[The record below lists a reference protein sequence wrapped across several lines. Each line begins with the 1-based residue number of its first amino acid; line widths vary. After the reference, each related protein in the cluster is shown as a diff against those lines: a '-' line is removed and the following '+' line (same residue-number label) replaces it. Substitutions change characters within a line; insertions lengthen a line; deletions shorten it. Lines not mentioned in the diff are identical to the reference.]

1 MKAKDQQ
8 SKGCRSPEKRTAKR
22 AAKSPGEDWPSSRSR
37 AAAGK
42 PLPKAPSAVT
52 PPSCSPEKTG
62 LAQSGKEAFS
72 IVGIGASAGGLEA
85 FMELLKHLPAD
96 SGLGFVLVQH
106 LNPTHQSAL
115 TQLLGRVTAMPVSEV
130 ANGQAVLPNHVYVIP
145 PNAGLVIQQ
154 GVLMIQP
161 RQQTGG
167 AQRSIDNFFQS
178 LAEDQHER
186 AIGVVLSGTATDGTL
201 GLEAIKEEGGI
212 TFAQDGKSAKY
223 DSMPR
228 SAAAAGCVDFVL
240 SPENIARELVRLA
253 RHPYL
258 ASVGTSPVVT
268 DPNSLMRILLLL
280 RNGFGV
286 DFSLYKPSTIQRRLA
301 RRVVLNKLNTL
312 EAYAGFLQGNAA
324 ERGALYADMLISVTS
339 FFRNPEAFEALK
351 RIAFPKLL
359 APGREEP
366 VRIWVPGCSTG
377 QEAYSLA
384 MLFGEH
390 GGQAPG
396 RAPRL
401 HIFATDLNEA
411 LLESARRGLYLKS
424 LVQEV
429 SPERLRRFFVEED
442 GGYRV
447 SKRIRELCVFA
458 RQDILSDP
466 PFSRMDLISC
476 RNLLIYLEA
485 GAQKK
490 ILPAFHYA
498 LKHEGYLFL
507 GASESVG
514 AFSGLFE
521 CADKQQKVFSKKPG
535 PTPAFSRPDSR
546 SPRAA
551 NPQLPSARSGGA
563 PEGIRAEPSAQRE
576 ADRVTLK
583 QFAPPGVLV
592 NAELQ
597 VLEFRGSTGAYLEPS
612 AGKASFDLLRMA
624 REGLALPL
632 RAALNRAK
640 KEDRTVRQESV
651 RVRQN
656 GGTRTVDLQII
667 PLKNLKERCYLV
679 LFTEAKR
686 RSAGVQPVSPIS
698 NRRRARSKGAAAGSK
713 PASERSDNPRYES
726 RRIAELERELV
737 ETRDE
742 RQSLQEEHGAT
753 DEEFQAANEELQ
765 SANEELQSINEELET
780 SKEELEST
788 NEELITVNEEMA
800 NRNAELN
807 RLNSDLNNFQ
817 ISVDLAVLLLGRDLT
832 IRRFSPLAEKVFNLL
847 ASDVG
852 RPISALKHN
861 LDFPGLGQFVAQ
873 VIDTAQVEEH
883 EVRDKEG
890 RWYLLRAR
898 PYLALD
904 NKIDGATLVLV
915 DINALK
921 LSEQAAEAARAGLEQ
936 LAEDKDELMGILTHD
951 LKNLLSGLHMSAER
965 LRDSSGSLTDPK
977 LRVMVENISYS
988 SSQMLA
994 FVKEFLANASF
1005 GHGLTIKTE
1014 PVSLWE
1020 AAAGA
1025 VGQYQEAARRKGL
1038 VLHEVLPAE
1047 NAAVQADPAAL
1058 SQVLGNLLS
1067 NAVKFSPPGKEISIG
1082 VRSEDNYVE
1091 CYVQDQGPG
1100 FKEEDKMRMF
1110 ERYGR
1115 LSAQPTG
1122 AEPSAGLGLS
1132 IVKKLVEAMGGA
1144 VTCESTA
1151 GNGARFT
1158 VRLPKALQ
1166 QPFTTGSGR

>member
-1 MKAKDQQ
+1 
-8 SKGCRSPEKRTAKR
+8 
-22 AAKSPGEDWPSSRSR
+22 
-37 AAAGK
+37 
-42 PLPKAPSAVT
+42 
-52 PPSCSPEKTG
+52 
-62 LAQSGKEAFS
+62 
-72 IVGIGASAGGLEA
+72 
-85 FMELLKHLPAD
+85 MELLKHLPAD

-106 LNPTHQSAL
+106 LDPTHESAL

-145 PNAGLVIQQ
+145 PNAGLAIQQ

-167 AQRSIDNFFQS
+167 AQRSIDHFFQS

-201 GLEAIKEEGGI
+201 GLEAIKAEGGI

-223 DSMPR
+223 DSMPQ

-240 SPENIARELVRLA
+240 SPEKIARELVQVA
-253 RHPYL
+253 RHPYM
-258 ASVGTSPVVT
+258 ASVGTSPVAA
-268 DPNSLMRILLLL
+268 DPNALMKILLLL

-301 RRVVLNKLNTL
+301 RRVVLKKLNTL
-312 EAYAGFLQGNAA
+312 EAYADFLRGNAA
-324 ERGALYADMLISVTS
+324 ELGALYADMLISVTS

-351 RIAFPKLL
+351 RIVFPKLI

-384 MLFGEH
+384 MSFEEYC
-390 GGQAPG
+390 GQVPG

-401 HIFATDLNEA
+401 QIFATDLNEA
-411 LLESARRGLYLKS
+411 VLEKARRGLYVKS

-458 RQDILSDP
+458 RQSILSDP

-498 LKHEGYLFL
+498 LKPEGFLFL
-507 GASESVG
+507 GASESIG
-514 AFSGLFE
+514 AFSELFE
-521 CADKQQKVFSKKPG
+521 CADKQQKIFSKKPG
-535 PTPAFSRPDSR
+535 PTPAFRMPDSR
-546 SPRAA
+546 SHPAA
-551 NPQLPSARSGGA
+551 NPQVPSASSGGA
-563 PEGIRAEPSAQRE
+563 PEEIRAEPSAQRE

-583 QFAPPGVLV
+583 QFGPPGVLV

-597 VLEFRGSTGAYLEPS
+597 VLEFRGSTGAYLELP
-612 AGKASFDLLRMA
+612 AGKASFDVLRMA

-632 RAALNRAK
+632 RAALNKAK
-640 KEDRTVRQESV
+640 KEDRTVREENVQ
-651 RVRQN
+651 VRQN

-667 PLKNLKERCYLV
+667 PLKNLKERCYLI
-679 LFTEAKR
+679 LFEE
-686 RSAGVQPVSPIS
+686 SAEVGAVTSVQTAREIKGL
-698 NRRRARSKGAAAGSK
+698 RRARSPSSGRGS
-713 PASERSDNPRYES
+713 RIPRRALR
-726 RRIAELERELV
+726 RRIAELERELA

-753 DEEFQAANEELQ
+753 NEEFQAANEELQ

-788 NEELITVNEEMA
+788 NEELITVNEEMV

-807 RLNSDLNNFQ
+807 RLNSDLNNLQ
-817 ISVDLAVLLLGRDLT
+817 TSVHLAVVLLGRDLT
-832 IRRFSPLAEKVFNLL
+832 IRRFSPLAEKAFNLL

-852 RPISALKHN
+852 RPIGALKHN
-861 LDFPGLGQFVAQ
+861 LDFPGLEQFVAQ
-873 VIDTAQVEEH
+873 VIDTAQVEER

-921 LSEQAAEAARAGLEQ
+921 LSERAAEAARAGLEQ

-951 LKNLLSGLHMSAER
+951 LKNLLSGMQMSAER
-965 LRDSSGSLTDPK
+965 LRDSSGSLADPK
-977 LRVMVENISYS
+977 LRLMVENISYS

-1014 PVSLWE
+1014 SISLSE
-1020 AAAGA
+1020 AVARA
-1025 VGQYQEAARRKGL
+1025 VGQYQEAARRKEL

-1047 NAAVQADPAAL
+1047 NAVVQADPAAL

-1082 VRSEDNYVE
+1082 VRSEESCVE

-1100 FKEEDKMRMF
+1100 FTEEDKTRMF
-1110 ERYGR
+1110 QRYGR

-1122 AEPSAGLGLS
+1122 GEPSAGLGLS
-1132 IVKKLVEAMGGA
+1132 IVKKLVEAMGGTL
-1144 VTCESTA
+1144 TCESTA
-1151 GNGARFT
+1151 GSGARFT

-1166 QPFTTGSGR
+1166 H

>member
-1 MKAKDQQ
+1 MKARRQQ
-8 SKGCRSPEKRTAKR
+8 HTRYSSPEKRTVKR
-22 AAKSPGEDWPSSRSR
+22 GAKSPGEDFPSSRSR
-37 AAAGK
+37 AAVGK
-42 PLPKAPSAVT
+42 PLPKAPAAANL
-52 PPSCSPEKTG
+52 PSRTPEKTG
-62 LAQSGKEAFS
+62 LAQSGKETFS
-72 IVGIGASAGGLEA
+72 IVGVGASAGGLEA

-106 LNPTHQSAL
+106 LDPTHESAL
-115 TQLLGRVTAMPVSEV
+115 TQLLGRVTAMPVSEA

-161 RQQTGG
+161 RQQTGV
-167 AQRSIDNFFQS
+167 AHRSIDHFFRS

-223 DSMPR
+223 DSMPQ
-228 SAAAAGCVDFVL
+228 SAAAAGCVDLVL
-240 SPENIARELVRLA
+240 SPEKIARELVRVA
-253 RHPYL
+253 RHPYMEL
-258 ASVGTSPVVT
+258 AGTSPVGA
-268 DPNSLMRILLLL
+268 DSNSLMKILLLL

-286 DFSLYKPSTIQRRLA
+286 DFSLYKPSTIQRRLT
-301 RRVVLNKLNTL
+301 RRVVLRKLNTL
-312 EAYAGFLQGNAA
+312 EAYAKFLRGNAA
-324 ERGALYADMLISVTS
+324 ELGALYADMLISVTS
-339 FFRNPEAFEALK
+339 FFRNLEAFEALK
-351 RIAFPKLL
+351 RIVFPKLIP
-359 APGREEP
+359 PGREEP

-384 MLFGEH
+384 MLFEEYC
-390 GGQAPG
+390 GQVPG

-401 HIFATDLNEA
+401 QVFATDLNEA
-411 LLESARRGLYLKS
+411 VLEKARRGLYVKS
-424 LVQEV
+424 RVQEV
-429 SPERLRRFFVEED
+429 SPERLRHFFVEED

-447 SKRIRELCVFA
+447 SKRLRELCVFA
-458 RQDILSDP
+458 RQNILSDP

-498 LKHEGYLFL
+498 LKPEGFLFL
-507 GASESVG
+507 GASESIG
-514 AFSGLFE
+514 AFSELFE
-521 CADKQQKVFSKKPG
+521 CADKQQKIFSKKPG
-535 PTPAFSRPDSR
+535 PTPAFRMPDSR
-546 SPRAA
+546 SHSAA
-551 NPQLPSARSGGA
+551 NPRLPSASSGGA
-563 PEGIRAEPSAQRE
+563 PEEIRAEPSAQRE

-583 QFAPPGVLV
+583 QFGPPGVLV

-597 VLEFRGSTGAYLEPS
+597 VLEFRGSTGAYLELP

-632 RAALNRAK
+632 RAALNKAK
-640 KEDRTVRQESV
+640 QEDRAVREENVQ
-651 RVRQN
+651 VRQN

-667 PLKNLKERCYLV
+667 PLKNLKERCYLI
-679 LFTEAKR
+679 LFEEAQ
-686 RSAGVQPVSPIS
+686 RSEVRGQRPEIKGQEAPQPVG
-698 NRRRARSKGAAAGSK
+698 RGEAQGSRVA
-713 PASERSDNPRYES
+713 PLR
-726 RRIAELERELV
+726 RRIAELERELA

-742 RQSLQEEHGAT
+742 RQFLQEEHGAT
-753 DEEFQAANEELQ
+753 NEEFQAANEELQ
-765 SANEELQSINEELET
+765 SANEELQSTNEELET
-780 SKEELEST
+780 SNEELEST

-807 RLNSDLNNFQ
+807 RLNSDLNNLQ
-817 ISVDLAVLLLGRDLT
+817 TSVDLAVVLLGRDLT
-832 IRRFSPLAEKVFNLL
+832 IRRFSPLAEKAFNLL

-852 RPISALKHN
+852 RPIGALKHN
-861 LDFPGLGQFVAQ
+861 LDFPGLEPFVAQ
-873 VIDTAQVEEH
+873 VIDTAQVEER
-883 EVRDKEG
+883 EVQDKEG
-890 RWYLLRAR
+890 RWYLLRVR

-921 LSEQAAEAARAGLEQ
+921 LSERAAEAARAGLEQ

-951 LKNLLSGLHMSAER
+951 LKNLLGGMQMSAER
-965 LRDSSGSLTDPK
+965 LRDSSGSLADPK
-977 LRVMVENISYS
+977 LRLMVENISYS

-1005 GHGLTIKTE
+1005 GHRLTIRIE
-1014 PVSLWE
+1014 SISLSE
-1020 AAAGA
+1020 TVARA
-1025 VGQYQEAARRKGL
+1025 VGQYQEAARRKQL
-1038 VLHEVLPAE
+1038 VLHGVLPAE
-1047 NAAVQADPAAL
+1047 NAVVEADPTAL

-1082 VRSEDNYVE
+1082 VRSEESYVE

-1100 FKEEDKMRMF
+1100 FTEEDKTRMF
-1110 ERYGR
+1110 QRYGK
-1115 LSAQPTG
+1115 LSARPTG
-1122 AEPSAGLGLS
+1122 GEPSAGLGLS

-1144 VTCESTA
+1144 LACESTA
-1151 GNGARFT
+1151 GSGARFT
-1158 VRLPKALQ
+1158 VRLPKAPQ
-1166 QPFTTGSGR
+1166 H

>member
-1 MKAKDQQ
+1 MKAKRQKHTRY
-8 SKGCRSPEKRTAKR
+8 SSPEKRTVKR
-22 AAKSPGEDWPSSRSR
+22 AAKSPGKDFPSLRSR

-42 PLPKAPSAVT
+42 SLPKAPQTANLSSRSRENAR
-52 PPSCSPEKTG
+52 
-62 LAQSGKEAFS
+62 LAQPGKEAFS
-72 IVGIGASAGGLEA
+72 IVGVGASAGGLEA

-106 LNPTHQSAL
+106 LDPTHESAL
-115 TQLLGRVTAMPVSEV
+115 PQLLGRVTAMPVSEA
-130 ANGQAVLPNHVYVIP
+130 ANGQAVLPNRVYVIP

-154 GVLMIQP
+154 GVLIIQP
-161 RQQTGG
+161 RQQTGV
-167 AQRSIDNFFQS
+167 AHRSIDHFFRS

-228 SAAAAGCVDFVL
+228 SAAAAGCVDLVL
-240 SPENIARELVRLA
+240 SPEKIARELVRVA
-253 RHPYL
+253 RHPYMAL
-258 ASVGTSPVVT
+258 AGTSPVT
-268 DPNSLMRILLLL
+268 ANSNSLMKILLLL
-280 RNGFGV
+280 RNGYGV
-286 DFSLYKPSTIQRRLA
+286 DFSLYKPGTIQRRLT
-301 RRVVLNKLNTL
+301 RRVVLRKLNTL
-312 EAYAGFLQGNAA
+312 EEYAKFLRGNAA
-324 ERGALYADMLISVTS
+324 ELGALYADMLISVTS
-339 FFRNPEAFEALK
+339 FFRNLEAFEALK
-351 RIAFPKLL
+351 RIVFPKLIP
-359 APGREEP
+359 PGREEP

-384 MLFGEH
+384 MLFEECC
-390 GGQAPG
+390 GQVPG

-401 HIFATDLNEA
+401 QIFATDLNEA
-411 LLESARRGLYLKS
+411 VLEKARRGLYVKS
-424 LVQEV
+424 RVQEV
-429 SPERLRRFFVEED
+429 SPERFRHFFVEED

-458 RQDILSDP
+458 RQNILTDP

-498 LKHEGYLFL
+498 LKPEGFLFL
-507 GASESVG
+507 GESESIG
-514 AFSGLFE
+514 GFTELFE
-521 CADKQQKVFSKKPG
+521 CADKHQKIFSKKPG
-535 PTPAFSRPDSR
+535 PTPAFRMPVSR
-546 SPRAA
+546 SQPTAT
-551 NPQLPSARSGGA
+551 PPVPSASSGRA
-563 PEGIRAEPSAQRE
+563 PEGIQAEPSAQRE

-583 QFAPPGVLV
+583 QFGPPGVLV
-592 NAELQ
+592 NAEFQ
-597 VLEFRGSTGAYLEPS
+597 VLEFRGSTGAYFELPP
-612 AGKASFDLLRMA
+612 GKVSYDLLRLA

-632 RAALNRAK
+632 RAALNKAK
-640 KEDRTVRQESV
+640 QEDRPVREQNV
-651 RVRQN
+651 RVREN
-656 GGTRTVDLQII
+656 EGTRTVDLHIL
-667 PLKNLKERCYLV
+667 PLKSLKERCYLI
-679 LFTEAKR
+679 LFAEAKR
-686 RSAGVQPVSPIS
+686 GAPE
-698 NRRRARSKGAAAGSK
+698 RASVEGAASK
-713 PASERSDNPRYES
+713 SPTRSHAPRSDAPRLAR
-726 RRIAELERELV
+726 RRIAELERELA

-742 RQSLQEEHGAT
+742 RQSIQEEHGAT
-753 DEEFQAANEELQ
+753 SEEFQAANEELQ

-788 NEELITVNEEMA
+788 NEELITVNEEMV

-807 RLNSDLNNFQ
+807 RLNSDLNNLQ
-817 ISVDLAVLLLGRDLT
+817 ASVDLAVVLLGRDLT
-832 IRRFSPLAEKVFNLL
+832 IRRFSPVAERAFSLL

-852 RPISALKHN
+852 RPIGALKHN
-861 LDFPGLGQFVAQ
+861 LDFPSLDQFVAQ
-873 VIDTAQVEEH
+873 VIDTAQVQER
-883 EVRDKEG
+883 EVQDKEG
-890 RWYLLRAR
+890 RWYLLRVR

-921 LSEQAAEAARAGLEQ
+921 LSERAAEAARAGLEQ
-936 LAEDKDELMGILTHD
+936 LGEDKDELMGILTHD
-951 LKNLLSGLHMSAER
+951 LKNLLSGMQMSAER

-977 LRVMVENISYS
+977 LRLMVENISYS

-1005 GHGLTIKTE
+1005 GHGLTLKTE
-1014 PVSLWE
+1014 SVSLWE
-1020 AAAGA
+1020 AAAHA
-1025 VGQYQEAARRKGL
+1025 VGQYQEAARRKTL

-1047 NAAVQADPAAL
+1047 HAAVQADPTAL
-1058 SQVLGNLLS
+1058 SQVLGNLVS

-1082 VRSEDNYVE
+1082 LRSADSYVE
-1091 CYVQDQGPG
+1091 CYIQDQGPG
-1100 FKEEDKMRMF
+1100 FTEADKTRMF
-1110 ERYGR
+1110 QRYGR

-1122 AEPSAGLGLS
+1122 GEPSAGLGLS

-1144 VTCESTA
+1144 LICESTA
-1151 GNGARFT
+1151 GSGARFT

-1166 QPFTTGSGR
+1166 H